1 MLQSIRSQGVGHDFS
16 TETTIKTAD
25 GIQEQ
30 RPELLGHTSQE
41 EVENMDVYFQ
51 KQLLEQEESKC
62 SL

>member
-30 RPELLGHTSQE
+30 RPELLRPRKPRGSGE
-41 EVENMDVYFQ
+41 YGRV
-51 KQLLEQEESKC
+51 LSKTIA
-62 SL
+62 